1 MKCESMRMVGVSGV
15 ALGLLMLSACSIGAD
30 YDKNTLHVSPKGKD
44 TNAGTWQAPFATL
57 ERARDAI
64 RAKRQAGQYERM
76 EVVLHAGRHE
86 RTAPFELT
94 GEDSDTVFFGKDAII
109 TGGFLI
115 QNWKDAGNGAWVA
128 DVPGLKEGTVY
139 FEQLFVNGERAV
151 RARWPKT
158 QTDWQFGEVRKD
170 FLCPAVVKQAF
181 TTNENKTVR
190 IDQYITAREGDLD
203 VLAKVPKAELKYA
216 ALVVHHN
223 WDTTR
228 RMIQDYDAA
237 TRTLG
242 AVGGVWKHWN
252 PWRTNSL
259 YYVENVRAAFTD
271 PGEWFLAKDEGKVY
285 YRPRKGEN
293 MKTATVEAPRNG
305 VVQLV
310 VMKGCKNIYFHAIQ
324 FSVSDTPRRV
334 REMNNGELRRVMDD
348 DLVTPGPT
356 QFEPCQ
362 AAGNTEALI
371 LADDI
376 TGCRFVGCTIKN
388 TGEYGLWIRS
398 DSHSNRV
405 ERCTFEDTGAGSI
418 RLSDFPKN
426 NKPST
431 FNRVESCNIIK
442 GGRFHASSTAIWIG
456 EGTDNVVT
464 HNHIADHY
472 YTGVSIGW
480 EWGYRGKSF
489 RNEISYNLIE
499 NLGQGAL
506 GDMGGFYSLGTQTG
520 TRVAN
525 NVFRN
530 VWSYTYGGWGIYPDE
545 GSEGLTIENNL
556 VYNVKDGGFHQHYG
570 KENIVR
576 NNIFAF
582 SSKDQVATT
591 RPEEHTSVFFTGN
604 IIYWDKPTEVFDR
617 YRTADV
623 KITWD
628 KNIWWCESGAPTFK
642 GKTFAQWQEMG
653 RDVNGFVTDPLFV
666 NPAARDFRFKS
677 DDACKKIG
685 FTPFDFSQA
694 GVTGK

>member
-1 MKCESMRMVGVSGV
+1 MKYEMIIGAAV
-15 ALGLLMLSACSIGAD
+15 GLLVLAGCTPRQWDEKYVFGF
-30 YDKNTLHVSPKGKD
+30 YVSPKGD
-44 TNAGTWQAPFATL
+44 DANAGTYKAPFATL
-57 ERARDAI
+57 ERARDAV
-64 RAKRQAGQYERM
+64 RAARQAGDERLAS
-76 EVVLHAGRHE
+76 VVLMAGRHE

-94 GEDSDTVFFGKDAII
+94 EADTSTTYSGQVNAVV

-139 FEQLFVNGERAV
+139 FEQLFVNGSRAV
-151 RARWPKT
+151 RARIPKT
-158 QTDWQFGEVRKD
+158 QTDWTFGEVRKD
-170 FLCPAVVKQAF
+170 FLNPAEIRQVL
-181 TTNENKTVR
+181 TTNENNAVR
-190 IDQYITAREGDLD
+190 VDQYLTAREGDL
-203 VLAKVPKAELKYA
+203 VLLAKVPKEELKYA

-228 RMIQDYDAA
+228 RIIQDYDAD
-237 TRTLG
+237 TRTIG
-242 AVGGVWKHWN
+242 AVGGIWKHWN
-252 PWRTNSL
+252 PWRTSSL
-259 YYVENVRAAFTD
+259 YYIENVRSAFTD

-285 YRPRKGEN
+285 YRPRPGED

-305 VVQLV
+305 VVQLL
-310 VMKGCKNIYFHAIQ
+310 VMKGCKDIKFWDVQ

-334 REMNNGELRRVMDD
+334 REMNNGDLRRVMGDE
-348 DLVTPGPT
+348 LVAPGPT

-376 TGCRFVGCTIKN
+376 NGCTFFRCTVKN

-398 DSHSNRV
+398 DSHSNTID
-405 ERCTFEDTGAGSI
+405 RCTFEDTGAGSI
-418 RLSDFPKN
+418 RLSDFPN
-426 NKPST
+426 RKPST
-431 FNRVESCNIIK
+431 FNVIQDCTIVK

-456 EGTDNVVT
+456 EGTDNTVT
-464 HNHIADHY
+464 HNYIADHY
-472 YTGVSIGW
+472 YTAISIGW

-489 RNEISYNLIE
+489 RNEISWNLVE

-545 GSEGLTIENNL
+545 GSEGLVIENNL
-556 VYNVKDGGFHQHYG
+556 SYNVKDGGFHQHYG
-570 KENIVR
+570 KENTVR

-582 SSKDQVATT
+582 SVADQLAVT
-591 RPEEHTSVFFTGN
+591 RVEEHTSVFFTGN
-604 IIYWDKPTEVFDR
+604 IIYWDKPAEVFDR
-617 YRTADV
+617 YRTMDV
-623 KITWD
+623 KNVWE
-628 KNIWWCESGAPTFK
+628 KNIWWCETGAPTFK

-653 RDVNGFVTDPLFV
+653 RDVNGLVTDPLFV
-666 NPAARDFRFKS
+666 DPAARDFRFKS
-677 DDACKKIG
+677 DEAYKKIG

-694 GVTGK
+694 GVQKK